1 MCKYLLYFKNET
13 FPVKKKKSI
22 PTSKMGGEN
31 PKLEEFVQK
40 LHISSPV
47 REMVKR
53 QGTGLQNEL

>member
-1 MCKYLLYFKNET
+1 
-13 FPVKKKKSI
+13 
-22 PTSKMGGEN
+22 MGGEN